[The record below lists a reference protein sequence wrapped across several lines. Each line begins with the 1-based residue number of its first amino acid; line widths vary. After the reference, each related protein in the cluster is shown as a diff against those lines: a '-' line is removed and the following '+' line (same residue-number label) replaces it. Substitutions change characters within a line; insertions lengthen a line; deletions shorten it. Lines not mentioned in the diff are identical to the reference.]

1 MAESGPVS
9 VGSILRRKEHGAVE
23 DWTPGLLL
31 STSSIKVLLA
41 DSELG
46 YPMVHPQQ
54 PTRLDSLLLASPLE
68 EIPPPAPP
76 ETSACTPIPSSLYM
90 GLEVCHVPVSPSQA
104 DLGSPHVMT
113 LPGVPSLRYTHHHH
127 HYCLVTSGPDPRPP
141 SRLLILLLSEQ
152 GRPLQAG
159 RMEALPIRLALAAFC
174 HPVPSGLI
182 FHCSLL
188 WPPHCL
194 PSRAVGSPARLPFGP
209 FFPPDIPS
217 LINCTSHSTWPV
229 ATN

>member
-1 MAESGPVS
+1 MRIGPQASCSQHLPSKSYLLILNWAIPWSTPSNQPVLTPS
-9 VGSILRRKEHGAVE
+9 CWRPLCATGWETGDHSI
-23 DWTPGLLL
+23 
-31 STSSIKVLLA
+31 
-41 DSELG
+41 
-46 YPMVHPQQ
+46 
-54 PTRLDSLLLASPLE
+54 LE